1 MKHFKIFMSFNLPQ
15 VKWYMKYI
23 TKTLYTNCLTSCRW
37 RFAAWGAKVPTQEK
51 KNPHGI
57 FAAGGALVPA
67 QEKKKKKRI
76 KDSSDIRMN
85 EKHFRAS
92 LVTAKSSIPMLGN
105 QDKDKH
111 KLSETKRRRWS
122 WNNYFKK
129 WHLRCAL
136 NTSCLWSF
144 KNNHT
149 IHHSHKK

>member
-23 TKTLYTNCLTSCRW
+23 TKTLYTSCLMSCRW
-37 RFAAWGAKVPTQEK
+37 RFAAGRAKVPTQEK
-51 KNPHGI
+51 KIPTAFSLPGGPWCPH
-57 FAAGGALVPA
+57 
-67 QEKKKKKRI
+67 KKKKK
-76 KDSSDIRMN
+76 KDLKILVTLEWM
-85 EKHFRAS
+85 KHFRAS
-92 LVTAKSSIPMLGN
+92 LVTAKSSISMLGN

-111 KLSETKRRRWS
+111 KLRETKRRRWS